1 MIKNRAFTKFW
12 LNDSDKV
19 DLGYMENATPNE
31 ATPVKIVAG
40 SRDRSEIY
48 PREYVDEAQ
57 LLLAYAARNG
67 LDIDKTVVTDIVQAK
82 RWLDQQEWNAEREI
96 HFWTAFNTLAKKVHP
111 VSVASLKATH
121 SFRAGKAYA
130 DSPAKQTVSFYQ
142 KWSVF
147 ILVLL
152 LMLQIYWLV
161 GSMRF
166 TSIAELP
173 KKIEELTEQLEL
185 EESRIPTEKRTDSRE
200 IMALEKE
207 ISRYDYLIRESLDK
221 LTTWNP
227 TQIFKFSEE
236 KVSENT
242 SKEPVWG
249 RLDLQMK
256 DVRFVLEVMQI
267 YILPLLYGLLG
278 ASAYVL
284 RSLNTEI
291 RDLTYVVESNIS
303 YRLRIQLGALSGLAI
318 GWFTIPETSS
328 SVSSSSFGT
337 LSPLALAFLAGYS
350 VEILFSGMD
359 RLISKFSTA
368 QTDMA
373 SASTKSPAVKKPD
386 ESENG

>member
-1 MIKNRAFTKFW
+1 
-12 LNDSDKV
+12 
-19 DLGYMENATPNE
+19 
-31 ATPVKIVAG
+31 
-40 SRDRSEIY
+40 
-48 PREYVDEAQ
+48 
-57 LLLAYAARNG
+57 
-67 LDIDKTVVTDIVQAK
+67 
-82 RWLDQQEWNAEREI
+82 
-96 HFWTAFNTLAKKVHP
+96 
-111 VSVASLKATH
+111 VASLKATH
-121 SFRAGKAYA
+121 SFSFHDGKAYA

-185 EESRIPTEKRTDSRE
+185 EESRVPTEKRTDSRE

-227 TQIFKFSEE
+227 TQIFKFSEKE
-236 KVSENT
+236 S
-242 SKEPVWG
+242 SKDIKNGPVWG

-368 QTDMA
+368 PTDMA
-373 SASTKSPAVKKPD
+373 NTSTKSPTVKKSD

>member
-1 MIKNRAFTKFW
+1 MPSGTAP
-12 LNDSDKV
+12 
-19 DLGYMENATPNE
+19 TPELSQN
-31 ATPVKIVAG
+31 IG
-40 SRDRSEIY
+40 IY
-48 PREYVDEAQ
+48 PHEHINEAQ

-67 LDIDKTVVTDIVQAK
+67 LDIDKTVISDIVQAK
-82 RWLDQQEWNAEREI
+82 RWADLQEWTTEREI
-96 HFWTAFNTLAKKVHP
+96 CFWTAFNILAKMVQP

-121 SFRAGKAYA
+121 PFREGTQCE

-152 LMLQIYWLV
+152 LIMQIYWLV

-173 KKIEELTEQLEL
+173 KKIEELTKQLEL
-185 EESRIPTEKRTDSRE
+185 EESRIPKEERINSRE

-207 ISRYDYLIRESLDK
+207 ISRYNYFVRENLDK
-221 LTTWNP
+221 LASWNP
-227 TQIFKFSEE
+227 TELFKSSPASSEE
-236 KVSENT
+236 NK
-242 SKEPVWG
+242 KEPVWG

-284 RSLNTEI
+284 RSLNNEI

-318 GWFTIPETSS
+318 GWFTIPDTASS
-328 SVSSSSFGT
+328 ASSFGT

-359 RLISKFSTA
+359 RLVSKFSTEV
-368 QTDMA
+368 TNTTVK
-373 SASTKSPAVKKPD
+373 STPAPAKISD
-386 ESENG
+386 ENV